1 MGFGNYGK
9 SKASNNEVKY
19 EVIQHLGKLTDEE
32 GKYNKELNIISWNGN
47 EPKFDLRPWKIDEE
61 TGERKMMKGIT
72 LTSEELEA
80 LYNILKEIS
89 EEEQLMFELGQVVMT
104 QGIAQAMKNAVT
116 FATEVAMILEK
127 YKLCN
132 WGDTCKEDAELN
144 NEAIKNNERILAV
157 YDTSKGTVWIIT
169 EWDRS
174 VTTILFPSE
183 YQKRNNNIDNNWCFR
198 ELTCFSKASTKK
210 KGKWL

>member
-1 MGFGNYGK
+1 
-9 SKASNNEVKY
+9 
-19 EVIQHLGKLTDEE
+19 
-32 GKYNKELNIISWNGN
+32 
-47 EPKFDLRPWKIDEE
+47 
-61 TGERKMMKGIT
+61 
-72 LTSEELEA
+72 
-80 LYNILKEIS
+80 
-89 EEEQLMFELGQVVMT
+89 MFELGQVVIT

-183 YQKRNNNIDNNWCFR
+183 Y
-198 ELTCFSKASTKK
+198 
-210 KGKWL
+210 